1 MAKTPKKVDQKLL
14 VRAIE
19 QAEKDGPLRNLQAL
33 WEATC
38 KIYNGLVGETQFPEI
53 TPSVVMLRV
62 ERDWH
67 LSHKTVAGKKGR
79 GALSDEQKAAM
90 QAGRQGGRTSKAEKF
105 AKNPAIAQAHKLL
118 RERTPER
125 FHNLVDQVEAGSRSA
140 AVKLNCLECSAYVT
154 SEVRQCVCSHC
165 PLFAFRPYQGSVEA
179 DEVEELD
186 TEELMAEVA

>member
-33 WEATC
+33 WESAC
-38 KIYNGLVGETQFPEI
+38 KIYNESVGTTSFPEI

-62 ERDWH
+62 GEWNISR
-67 LSHKTVAGKKGR
+67 KTVAGKKGR
-79 GALSDEQKAAM
+79 GVLSDEQKAAM

-105 AKNPAIAQAHKLL
+105 AKNPLIAEAHKLL

-125 FHNLVDQVEAGSRSA
+125 FHNLVDQIEAGSRSA

-165 PLFAFRPYQGSVEA
+165 PLFAFRPYQGSIEPDEA
-179 DEVEELD
+179 EELD
-186 TEELMAEVA
+186 TEELLAEVA